1 MGIKGKKEK
10 KMCGNSESEGKTA
23 KGYFPT
29 ASSAHYILA
38 FVPSLTP
45 NVHSPPNPVDPAS
58 KVYLQ

>member
-1 MGIKGKKEK
+1 
-10 KMCGNSESEGKTA
+10 MCGNSESEGKTA

-29 ASSAHYILA
+29 ASFAHYILA